1 MNIVEALNVA
11 LPEIPARARRRLP
24 RMNPRV
30 IAREQ
35 IEEGQ
40 PRMMVLVP
48 EMHQYYR
55 LTPDQWALLRL
66 FDGERSYQEVADAFS
81 AQTNIAYSAELAQEF
96 AESSQEAGFWYQTQQ
111 EKNSTLCEK
120 LKQERSER
128 IKRKSKFSNLAE
140 VTFAAWDPDIFLTK
154 LHAQLEFLFS
164 RWFLLLSLLLFTF
177 MGYVFV
183 SHWSEIGRDSV
194 AFFDFTSKG
203 TADLVAFW
211 VLMFCIGFVHETCH
225 GLGCKHT
232 GGEVH
237 GMGFLLIYLS
247 PAFYCDTTE
256 AFVYGGKWER
266 IVTVAAGLWSG
277 LFICSLATLL
287 WWGTPPGD
295 YAHDLAYTL
304 MLASGILP
312 VLINLNPL
320 IKLDGYYLFTEL
332 LEVVELKERSTQFVT
347 TWVKRN
353 IFGLPVEV
361 PYVSL
366 RHRLLYVPYT
376 FLSGVYSYGLLF
388 FVVRFLY
395 NVTHKYSPE
404 WAFVPALL
412 LTLVI
417 FKSRILGLGRF
428 MKDVYSDK
436 KERVRAWLV
445 PSRIAV
451 LALTSLAIVFAPVWR
466 ATVEGRFI
474 LEPIQRAVL
483 RVQVPGQVI
492 EAAAEE
498 GQVVAAG
505 SPLLRL
511 SNLTLESEA
520 AETDSQLRLASARL
534 TQARIRYADQADAQ
548 GQWQELAERNRL
560 FHDQLAQL
568 TLATPISGV
577 VVTARVADLLGSY
590 LEPGAKAVEVD
601 DVSVLRARIYVAGPD
616 VPRVHVG
623 LPATLHLD
631 ANPGS
636 LSGTVVSVA
645 PASSEME
652 KGVVEQEKY
661 QGMDLPN
668 FYMASVLLPNPNL
681 VWRSGVTGTARIY
694 VRRRSF
700 SGFLWRGVSDFA
712 GRKIW

>member
-11 LPEIPARARRRLP
+11 LPEIPARVKHRLP
-24 RMNPRV
+24 RMNPRI

-40 PRMMVLVP
+40 PMMMVLVP

-55 LTPDQWALLRL
+55 LTPEQWALLQL
-66 FDGERSYQEVADAFS
+66 FDGSRTYQEVAEMFS
-81 AQTNIAYSAELAQEF
+81 AQTSIAYTPELAQEF
-96 AESSQEAGFWYQTQQ
+96 AAASPEAGFWYQTAQ
-111 EKNSTLCEK
+111 EKNFTLCEK
-120 LKQERSER
+120 LKQERAER
-128 IKRKSKFSNLAE
+128 IKKKSKFSNLAE
-140 VTFAAWDPDIFLTK
+140 VSFAAWDPDVFLTK

-164 RWFLLLSLLLFTF
+164 RWFLLLSLGMFTF
-177 MGYVFV
+177 MGYVFA
-183 SHWSEIGRDSV
+183 SHWSQIGRDSLE
-194 AFFDFTSKG
+194 FFNFTTKG

-211 VLMFCIGFVHETCH
+211 VLMFFIGFVHETCH

-232 GGEVH
+232 GGESH
-237 GMGFLLIYLS
+237 SMGFLLIYLS

-266 IVTVAAGLWSG
+266 IVTVAAGMWSG
-277 LFICSLATLL
+277 LIICSLATLL
-287 WWGTPPGD
+287 WWGTPPGG
-295 YAHDLAYTL
+295 YTHNLAYTL

-347 TWVKRN
+347 AWVKRN
-353 IFGLPVEV
+353 IFRLPVEV
-361 PYVSL
+361 PYAPL
-366 RHRLLYVPYT
+366 RRRLLYVPYT
-376 FLSGVYSYGLLF
+376 LLSGIYSYTLLF
-388 FVVRFLY
+388 FVVSFLY
-395 NVTHKYSPE
+395 NVSHKYSPE

-412 LTLVI
+412 LALVI
-417 FKSRILGLGRF
+417 FKSRIMGLGRF

-436 KERVRAWLV
+436 KDRVRAWLL
-445 PSRIAV
+445 PSRVIL
-451 LALTSLAIVFAPVWR
+451 LALAALVIVLVPVWR
-466 ATVEGRFI
+466 ETVEGRFI
-474 LEPIQRAVL
+474 LEPAQRAVL
-483 RVQVPGQVI
+483 RVQVPGQVVQ
-492 EAAAEE
+492 AQADE
-498 GQVVAAG
+498 GQFVAAG

-568 TLATPISGV
+568 SLAAPIAGV
-577 VVTARVADLLGSY
+577 VVTPRVRDLLGSY
-590 LEPGAKAVEVD
+590 LERGTEAVEVD

-631 ANPGS
+631 AMPDS
-636 LSGTVVSVA
+636 LSGTVVSIA
-645 PASSEME
+645 PASAEMQ
-652 KGVVEQEKY
+652 KGVVQQDEY
-661 QGMDLPN
+661 QGMELPN
-668 FYMASVLLPNPNL
+668 YYLASILLPNPSFS
-681 VWRSGVTGTARIY
+681 WRSGVTGTARIY
-694 VRRRSF
+694 VRRRSLA
-700 SGFLWRGVSDFA
+700 GFVWREVAEFV
-712 GRKIW
+712 GRKVW

>member
-11 LPEIPARARRRLP
+11 LPEIPARAKRRLP
-24 RMNPRV
+24 RMNPRI

-40 PRMMVLVP
+40 PTMMVLVP

-55 LTPDQWALLRL
+55 LTPDQWILLQL
-66 FDGERSYQEVADAFS
+66 YDGNRTYQEVAEMFS
-81 AQTNIAYSAELAQEF
+81 AQAGIAYTPELAQEF
-96 AESSQEAGFWYQTQQ
+96 AEASPEAGFWYQTQQ
-111 EKNSTLCEK
+111 EKNFTLCEK

-140 VTFAAWDPDIFLTK
+140 VAFAAWDPDVFLTK
-154 LHAQLEFLFS
+154 LHARLEFLFS
-164 RWFLLLSLLLFTF
+164 RGFLLLSLGMFTF

-183 SHWSEIGRDSV
+183 THWGEIGRDSV

-211 VLMFCIGFVHETCH
+211 VLMCFIGFVHETCH

-277 LFICSLATLL
+277 LIICSLATLL
-287 WWGTPPGD
+287 WWGTPPGG
-295 YAHDLAYTL
+295 YVHDLAYTL

-353 IFGLPVEV
+353 IFSLPVEV
-361 PYVSL
+361 PYVTL
-366 RHRLLYVPYT
+366 RRRLLYVPYT
-376 FLSGVYSYGLLF
+376 LLSGVYSYGLLF
-388 FVVRFLY
+388 IVVRFLY
-395 NVTHKYSPE
+395 NVSHKYSPE
-404 WAFVPALL
+404 WAFIPALL
-412 LTLVI
+412 LAVVI

-436 KERVRAWLV
+436 KDRVRAWLV
-445 PSRIAV
+445 PSRVFPLTLAV
-451 LALTSLAIVFAPVWR
+451 LVVLFAPVWR
-466 ATVEGRFI
+466 ETVEGRFI
-474 LEPIQRAVL
+474 LEPVQRAVL
-483 RVQVPGQVI
+483 RVQVPGQVV
-492 EAAAEE
+492 EAQAEE
-498 GQVVAAG
+498 GQFVAAG

-511 SNLTLESEA
+511 SNLTLQSEA
-520 AETDSQLRLASARL
+520 AETDSQLHLASARL
-534 TQARIRYADQADAQ
+534 TQAQIRYADQASAQ

-560 FHDQLAQL
+560 FRDQLAQL
-568 TLATPISGV
+568 TLVTPIAGM
-577 VVTARVADLLGSY
+577 VVTPRVRDLLGAY
-590 LEPGAKAVEVD
+590 LERGAEAVEVD
-601 DVSVLRARIYVAGPD
+601 DVSVLRARIYVPGPD

-623 LPATLHLD
+623 HPATLHLD
-631 ANPGS
+631 AMPGS

-645 PASSEME
+645 PASAEME
-652 KGVVEQEKY
+652 NGVVEQDHY
-661 QGMDLPN
+661 QGMELHN
-668 FYMASVLLPNPNL
+668 FYLASILLPNPNL
-681 VWRSGVTGTARIY
+681 SWKSGVTGTARIY

-700 SGFLWRGVSDFA
+700 AGFLWRGVADFV
-712 GRKIW
+712 GRKVW